1 MKTKYKFFLIGLL
14 LLASC
19 EDYLNK
25 YPLDKPSNKTFYSNQ
40 QELLMAIN
48 ACYNYI
54 TQRIEWSIP
63 NQLTLEAVTDIFGTR
78 ASGSYWNPIK
88 LGSLSAT
95 DAMPALVWSYC
106 YSGINRANA
115 LLDNMS
121 KAQALTT
128 PALYNRIKSEARV
141 IRAINYIELIQ
152 KFGDVPLIKNLIT
165 IEDALKITRTPKS
178 DILQFIYT
186 ELDEAAIDLPLSY
199 ATSTDKGRITKGVA
213 LAMKARVALYN
224 KDWAT
229 SKAAAKACMDLN
241 TYKLYPS
248 YQNLFK
254 YVGEYN
260 SEIILDCQYMQKER
274 EYALQQSVG
283 TRNSKGTIQQF
294 PTEDIIASFECT
306 DGKPIDKSPLY
317 NPNNPFANRD
327 PRLFGAVI
335 LPRAWDGTTVKTNG
349 TVFYGFEY
357 MSSKE
362 ILYEADGKTIKSTCL
377 YQKERTVLDQK
388 SGKIVENQDVTN
400 PYLSRTG
407 YVSYKY
413 MDEANVATPNN
424 CYLNIILCRYAEVL
438 LMYAEASIELN
449 QIDQTVLDAINMV
462 RARAY
467 GNTTLTGTNINATN
481 YPKITTTVQAELR
494 KIVRRERKVELCFE
508 GLRYEDLKRWG
519 ILEKALNKRRTYGR
533 AENYTA
539 LAATN
544 IPIIDED
551 GLVTFPYAEDSY
563 GLNKEVKKLR
573 FYEEF
578 GTVTSKFNLFPIPL
592 GEIQLNPNL
601 TQNPGY

>member
-1 MKTKYKFFLIGLL
+1 MKTKYKFFLIALFVF
-14 LLASC
+14 ASC

-25 YPLDKPSNKTFYSNQ
+25 NPLDKPSDATFYSNQ
-40 QELLMAIN
+40 QELLMAVN

-88 LGSLSAT
+88 FGSLSSS
-95 DAMPALVWSYC
+95 DNLPSLIWSYS
-106 YSGINRANA
+106 YSGINRTNA

-121 KAQALTT
+121 KAEPFTDPVLFK
-128 PALYNRIKSEARV
+128 RIKSEARV
-141 IRAINYIELIQ
+141 IRAICYIELIQ
-152 KFGDVPLIKNLIT
+152 KFGDVPLIKNLIS
-165 IEDALKITRTPKS
+165 IEDALKTTRTSKS

-186 ELDEAAIDLPLSY
+186 ELDESAADLPLSY
-199 ATSTDKGRITKGVA
+199 SSNPDKGRITKGAA

-224 KDWAT
+224 EDWAT
-229 SKAAAKACMDLN
+229 AKTAAKACMDLN
-241 TYKLYPS
+241 IYKLYPS
-248 YQNLFK
+248 YKNLFK

-260 SEIILDCQYMQKER
+260 SEIILDCEYMQKER

-294 PTEDIIASFECT
+294 PTEDMIASFECT
-306 DGKPIDKSPLY
+306 DGKPINESPLY
-317 NPNNPFANRD
+317 DPTNPFANRD

-335 LPRAWDGTTVKTNG
+335 VPRVWDGITVKTNG

-362 ILYEADGKTIKSTCL
+362 ILYETDGKTIKSNCL
-377 YQKERTVLDQK
+377 YQAEKTVLDQK
-388 SGKIVENQDVTN
+388 SGKVVENQDVTN

-438 LMYAEASIELN
+438 LVYAEASIELN
-449 QIDQTVLDAINMV
+449 QIDQSVLDALNMV

-467 GNTTLTGTNINATN
+467 GNTTSSNTNIDATN
-481 YPKITTTVQAELR
+481 YPKIITTVQAELR

-508 GLRYEDLKRWG
+508 GFRYDDLKRWG
-519 ILEKALNKRRTYGR
+519 ILVKALNQRKTYGR

-539 LAATN
+539 LAASN
-544 IPIIDED
+544 VPIIDVD
-551 GLVTFPYAEDSY
+551 GLVTFPYAEDLY
-563 GLNKEVKKLR
+563 GLNNEVRKLR
-573 FYEEF
+573 FYEQF
-578 GTVTSKFNLFPIPL
+578 GAITEKFNLLPIPL